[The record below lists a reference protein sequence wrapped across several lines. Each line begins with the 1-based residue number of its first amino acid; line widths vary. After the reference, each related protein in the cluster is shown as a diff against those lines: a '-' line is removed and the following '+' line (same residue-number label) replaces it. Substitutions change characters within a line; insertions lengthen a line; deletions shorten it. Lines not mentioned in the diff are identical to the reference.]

1 MKKTKA
7 NVRKMNRRKKTKK
20 MPVQATFGAPKIFQ
34 KTIGLNVSPQL
45 TRKIGYQSN
54 IIWEILDKKKKK
66 KIKMLK
72 KREAREKGQLSRILS
87 GVNKAKSDAESRVDL
102 FGRAHKREKELKN
115 KLQQTT
121 DSYVSAMV
129 ERFGDTEEKWIEEA
143 KEAAQKDET
152 KSTEE
157 LVLVLKSQKALTN
170 ASDGVKASHSSL
182 SKAVAAFEAAQKPF
196 KPAMDALNATREA
209 LSLLKIEDHS
219 LKLNCS
225 TTSPARYKKGPVDSN
240 RVRKPKSKVRKK
252 NKRNRKRS
260 AVRGRAKNLASTPIR
275 ANRNRRRR
283 NSSLPRWL
291 QKPEPAPENQ
301 DPWMPDFAARR
312 SPDATFRGTMLR
324 RLRPGIPEVWR
335 PASKA
340 KTGAATKSKGQE
352 QVVSLDG
359 FYHIKPPAYHEDVWG
374 SILTIDGK
382 SVYANN
388 DGEPFW
394 EGSISERSGSD
405 FCITARKTGGSP
417 DDTWKATGKFI
428 IGGSLILAREKNQFI
443 QVFNS
448 AISPAV
454 SFRADSVDNP
464 NPDADFDS
472 DSNDSDDVVVNEL

>member
-1 MKKTKA
+1 M
-7 NVRKMNRRKKTKK
+7 
-20 MPVQATFGAPKIFQ
+20 
-34 KTIGLNVSPQL
+34 
-45 TRKIGYQSN
+45 
-54 IIWEILDKKKKK
+54 
-66 KIKMLK
+66 
-72 KREAREKGQLSRILS
+72 
-87 GVNKAKSDAESRVDL
+87 
-102 FGRAHKREKELKN
+102 
-115 KLQQTT
+115 
-121 DSYVSAMV
+121 
-129 ERFGDTEEKWIEEA
+129 
-143 KEAAQKDET
+143 
-152 KSTEE
+152 
-157 LVLVLKSQKALTN
+157 
-170 ASDGVKASHSSL
+170 
-182 SKAVAAFEAAQKPF
+182 AAFEAAQKPF
-196 KPAMDALNATREA
+196 KPAMDGEEFSLISKLIAQAADHTHMPTNTCARAHTKRIARTQSHMTDLSTLSVPSSHSSRTHIALNATREA

-252 NKRNRKRS
+252 NKRNRKKS

-394 EGSISERSGSD
+394 CDIYT
-405 FCITARKTGGSP
+405 TARE
-417 DDTWKATGKFI
+417 
-428 IGGSLILAREKNQFI
+428 RERERKI
-443 QVFNS
+443 
-448 AISPAV
+448 
-454 SFRADSVDNP
+454 
-464 NPDADFDS
+464 
-472 DSNDSDDVVVNEL
+472 